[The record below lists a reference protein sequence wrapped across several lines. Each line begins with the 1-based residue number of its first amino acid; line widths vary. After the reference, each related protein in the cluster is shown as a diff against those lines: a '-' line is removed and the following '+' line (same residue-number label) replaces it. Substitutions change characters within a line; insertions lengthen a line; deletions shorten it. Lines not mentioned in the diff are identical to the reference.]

1 MLYIFDEF
9 KGFYSLE
16 FLQQAYFV
24 IVDEIPKPHFPELRH
39 LGLGDFIDM
48 DVNGITYKNT
58 YYVLPHLASNLLYVY
73 WLSCNYQGEFLSLSF
88 SWYKLF
94 IIGGPLFFSVVHIL
108 QHLLW
113 LKNQLPVKMLDDAE
127 RIT

>member
-1 MLYIFDEF
+1 MARRANKVF
-9 KGFYSLE
+9 KWHTYHRNCSLRDYGQGY
-16 FLQQAYFV
+16 L
-24 IVDEIPKPHFPELRH
+24 H
-39 LGLGDFIDM
+39 
-48 DVNGITYKNT
+48 
-58 YYVLPHLASNLLYVY
+58 YVLPHLASNLLYVY

-88 SWYKLF
+88 SWYKFF